1 MKNWKRLFALLLSL
15 ALAASLCACK
25 SGEQADGETDSSGQP
40 DRYGQT
46 DSSEAP
52 SADASTD
59 PDASPSIEVD
69 LTQDLVAF
77 AAGLS
82 GDDIL
87 LTINGEDIPADLFLY
102 WLFWDCYY
110 EYSYY
115 YYYYGYTVDMMADAL
130 LEDAVT
136 MALYRTVLRQK
147 AAELGCLPT
156 DAQVQEAKDML
167 LSDGQEYYDSLKAA
181 YGLSDESMDYISTY
195 SYYYENLLDTIP
207 TPTDEKLKEYMDDQG
222 LFYVKHILLKTTD
235 DQNQPLSD
243 DEIAEKKALADDL
256 LAQLQAAEDMPAK
269 FDELMKAHSEDPGV
283 ATNPDGYVF
292 GSSDSLVGGFR
303 EAALELEEGQLSGI
317 VETDYGY
324 HIMLRLA
331 FTDEMKE
338 TYRMECRQE
347 DLDGMMGQWTE
358 TVEVTRAPALDALDV
373 AAFFDRYTAYQ
384 NALYDQQ
391 YGEDAVG

>member
-1 MKNWKRLFALLLSL
+1 MKNWKRSFALLLSL
-15 ALAASLCACK
+15 ALTVSLCACK
-25 SGEQADGETDSSGQP
+25 SGEQADGGE
-40 DRYGQT
+40 QT
-46 DSSEAP
+46 YTGSSESPDPGA
-52 SADASTD
+52 SADPGASTD
-59 PDASPSIEVD
+59 PDVSPSIEVD
-69 LTQDLVAF
+69 LTQDILAF
-77 AAGLS
+77 SADLP
-82 GDDIL
+82 GDDVL
-87 LTINGEDIPADLFLY
+87 LTVNGEDVPADLFLY

-115 YYYYGYTVDMMADAL
+115 YYYFGLTVDEMADAL

-136 MALYRTVLRQK
+136 MATYRTVLRQK

-156 DAQVQEAKDML
+156 DAQAQEAKDML
-167 LSDGQEYYDSLKAA
+167 LSEGQEYYDSLKAA
-181 YGLSDESMDYISTY
+181 YGLSDESLNYIASY
-195 SYYYENLLDTIP
+195 SYYYENLLGTIP
-207 TPTDEKLKEYMDDQG
+207 QPTEEELQNYLDGQG

-235 DQNQPLSD
+235 DQDQPLSD
-243 DEIAEKKALADDL
+243 DEIAEKKTLADDL

-269 FDELMKAHSEDPGV
+269 FDELMNAYSEDPGV
-283 ATNPDGYVF
+283 VTNPDGYVF

-331 FTDEMKE
+331 FTDEMME
-338 TYRMECRQE
+338 TYRMEFRQE
-347 DLDGMMGQWTE
+347 ALDSQMEQWVE
-358 TVEVTRAPALDALDV
+358 TAEVVRAPALDTLDV

-391 YGEDAVG
+391 FGGDAVG